1 MVDIRVTRGVTEA
14 MLADAGP
21 ILVTRQVAQA
31 MYADRTNPIR
41 ITRQM
46 VQVLFADRTNS
57 VRVTRQVTEALMSTR
72 NLPPIQPDRNNLM
85 AREANPFAPTAPTE
99 IESIN
104 PILHDFVQQQTASI
118 RQAHDTMTAGDST
131 VPWEFLTKIGSE
143 RLYTLGSLGRFYH
156 DDYGIVLARYCQFSK
171 VKDATW
177 LNGPVGLI
185 NKSKAVDWQVTN
197 DLALSSADA
206 VVGILASYTQP
217 KQADYGW
224 VLTQGANITALL
236 LQPNVK
242 TLDKNQGFVWADF
255 EQVSTSGKG
264 RILGRA
270 IGPVNVVNK
279 AQHQIDA
286 GGAYINVEGP
296 SIDSLSASLGIDT
309 LKQQVAAA
317 TDPGAAQQQTD
328 LAASVARLKA
338 QMLEV
343 QAGIGGEANAR
354 TQADAAINATI
365 TGILAALGGTTLAAI
380 YARITAEQLAINDA
394 QDLNASRILA
404 KAQSALDMVIAIQN
418 ADYQGQIDELRA
430 AIAGKIQKGL
440 IPLVDGSV
448 PPMLVYL
455 PSGELVFVEITL

>member
-1 MVDIRVTRGVTEA
+1 MVEIRVTRGVTEA

-21 ILVTRQVAQA
+21 VLVTRQVAQA
-31 MYADRTNPIR
+31 LYADRTNPVR
-41 ITRQM
+41 VTRQM

-57 VRVTRQVTEALMSTR
+57 VRVTRQVAEALMSIKT
-72 NLPPIQPDRNNLM
+72 LPPIQPFRENLM

-99 IESIN
+99 IESVN

-131 VPWEFLTKIGSE
+131 VPWEFLTKVGSE

-156 DDYGIVLARYCQFSK
+156 DDFGIVLARYCQFSK
-171 VKDATW
+171 IKTTEW

-185 NKSKAVDWQVTN
+185 AKSKAVDWQVTN

-217 KQADYGW
+217 NQADYGW

-255 EQVSTSGKG
+255 EQVSTTGKG

-270 IGPVNVVNK
+270 VGTVNVVNK
-279 AQHQIDA
+279 AQHQIDP

-296 SIDSLSASLGIDT
+296 SIDSLSASLGIDK

-317 TDPGAAQQQTD
+317 TDPDAAQQQTD

-354 TQADAAINATI
+354 TQADAAINDTI
-365 TGILAALGGTTLAAI
+365 TQILAALGGTTLAAI
-380 YARITAEQLAINDA
+380 YAQITAEQLAINDA
-394 QDLNASRILA
+394 QDLNSSRILA

-418 ADYQGQIDELRA
+418 ADYQGQINELRYA
-430 AIAGKIQKGL
+430 LEHRIQKGL